1 MLILNLLTLTAT
13 LTGTSAIYLLLVKM
27 DFTTEFM
34 KIGGHVAAMFVFVFL
49 FFPPRSQGLLCFQD
63 GHLQSGVDPGNEFA
77 ILRSR

>member
-49 FFPPRSQGLLCFQD
+49 FFPPRSQGLLCFED
-63 GHLQSGVDPGNEFA
+63 DHLQSGLDPENELA

>member
-49 FFPPRSQGLLCFQD
+49 FFPPRSQGLLCFED
-63 GHLQSGVDPGNEFA
+63 DRLQSGVDPENELA

>member
-27 DFTTEFM
+27 DFTTEFI

-63 GHLQSGVDPGNEFA
+63 GHLQRGVDPGREVA